1 MTRVGDDERFRRKVE
16 RELRALV
23 RHAVPDAKVFFPR
36 QRTRRHVPYSWN
48 GRHLRPTGL
57 TLESVCH
64 EVAHLL
70 VSSPARRHLPEFG
83 IGPDP
88 YRNSDAPR
96 TIAPDEAA
104 REEDA
109 ACTMQLVLVRVLGLD
124 EAAVMDEVRTP
135 PLTPERL
142 RELRAHYETALPNRW
157 WRRVDELSARSP
169 GFTK

>member
-1 MTRVGDDERFRRKVE
+1 VLSLNRPFDPAHRVAIE

-23 RHAVPDAKVFFPR
+23 RHAVPEARVFFPR
-36 QRTRRHVPYSWN
+36 QRTRRHVRYSWN

-88 YRNSDAPR
+88 YRNSDAPLM
-96 TIAPDEAA
+96 IAPDEAA

-109 ACTMQLVLVRVLGLD
+109 ACTMQLVLARGLGLD
-124 EAAVMDEVRTP
+124 EAAVIDEVRTP
-135 PLTPERL
+135 PLTEERV
-142 RELRAHYETALPNRW
+142 RELRADYEASLPRAW
-157 WRRVDELSARSP
+157 WQRVLELSRSP
-169 GFTK
+169 R